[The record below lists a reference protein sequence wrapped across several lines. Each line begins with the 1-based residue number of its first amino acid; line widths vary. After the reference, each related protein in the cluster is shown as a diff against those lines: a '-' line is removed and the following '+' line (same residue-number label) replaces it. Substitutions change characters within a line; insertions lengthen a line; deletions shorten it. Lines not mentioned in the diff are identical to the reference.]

1 MLLIPGDRL
10 TALFQSRHLSIH
22 FRHSLLSIY
31 TYIYIT
37 DAFLFPGALL
47 SGEQLNQAT
56 RYPQPKY
63 VIRQMQLAMYSKH
76 RSWLKKNKV

>member
-1 MLLIPGDRL
+1 VLPIPGDRL

-47 SGEQLNQAT
+47 YGDQLNQVT

-63 VIRQMQLAMYSKH
+63 LINQMQLAMYRKN
-76 RSWLKKNKV
+76 RSWLNKNKV